1 MLLKAPFYYTGRY
14 HIPVQIKV
22 NSLMKLFIILILIV
36 LALFTI
42 DHPMIKEPRDK
53 LLGEGVG
60 VLSEASKV
68 NRSPAANRAKNRIKS
83 ALTLSESELEYLE
96 QTMSSDEKLQIFHN
110 RYCRSK
116 DLNMYFY
123 DDRLNIICSIV
134 TESLAELRGK

>member
-1 MLLKAPFYYTGRY
+1 
-14 HIPVQIKV
+14 
-22 NSLMKLFIILILIV
+22 MKLFIILILIV